1 MQKDSK
7 SLRKTLDL
15 SEISRK
21 YRFKTLIFKNLS
33 GGIPRTPL
41 EGVRLRRTPDYLNAE
56 NN

>member
-21 YRFKTLIFKNLS
+21 YRFKTLIFKHLS